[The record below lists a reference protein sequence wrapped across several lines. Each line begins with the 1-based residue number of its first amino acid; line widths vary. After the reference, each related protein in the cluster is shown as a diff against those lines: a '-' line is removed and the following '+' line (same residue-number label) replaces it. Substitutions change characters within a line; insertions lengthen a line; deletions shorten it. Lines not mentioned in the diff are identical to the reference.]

1 MGTTQLGEDH
11 DYIIVGAGSAGCVL
25 ADRLTREHGCTVLLL
40 EAGPNDSH
48 PYIKLPVGYGRLFFH
63 PEYNW
68 RYRTEPDPAT
78 GNRSS
83 YWPRGRVVGGSSS
96 INALVYVRGFP
107 HDFDHWAAAGAA
119 GWDWTAVRP
128 HYEQIETRVAADGT
142 RSGTGSLVVTD
153 VRERVH
159 PTNRYFFEAAREV
172 GLSETDDFNGPS
184 PEGVGSFA
192 ITIRGRLRCSAAD
205 AFLRPALTRRGVRVL
220 TDALVRRVLIE
231 DGRATGVEFVRGGEV
246 VRARARREVILSA
259 GTVNSP
265 QLLQLSG
272 VGPADL
278 LAKHGIPV
286 VVDNANVG
294 GNLQDHIAVSYQ
306 YTATER
312 TLNDEL
318 SPWWGKAWAGLR
330 YLAAGTG
337 PLSIG
342 VNQCGGFVRSSP
354 AAPHP
359 DLQLY
364 FVPLTYTTTQVPGK
378 RQVMNPDPW
387 SAFLISF
394 QPSRPTSRGRIDIR
408 SPRIE
413 DAPAI
418 RPNYL
423 STQKDLDD
431 VVAGGRLMQAM
442 MRTRALKAFTRA
454 PIDVDLD
461 KLDDDGL
468 VEDFRQ
474 RSGSVFH
481 PVATCR
487 MARSRE
493 AGVVDANLRV
503 FGVDRLRVVDA
514 SAFPNLTSGNTN
526 APTLMLAHRAAELI
540 LGDAR

>member
-1 MGTTQLGEDH
+1 MGTAHVGEDH

-25 ADRLTREHGCTVLLL
+25 ADRLTRGRDCSVLLL
-40 EAGPNDSH
+40 EAGPADSH

-63 PEYNW
+63 PTYNW

-78 GNRSS
+78 GNRVS

-96 INALVYVRGFP
+96 INALVYCRGFP
-107 HDFDHWAAAGAA
+107 HDFDDWAAAGAT
-119 GWDWTAVRP
+119 GWDWKSVRP
-128 HYEQIETRVAADGT
+128 HFDQIETRVGADGS
-142 RSGTGSLVVTD
+142 RKGDGPLVVTN
-153 VRERVH
+153 VHPRVH
-159 PTNRYFFEAAREV
+159 PTNHYFFDAAREV
-172 GLSETDDFNGPS
+172 GLPETDDFNGPS
-184 PEGVGSFA
+184 PEGVGSYA
-192 ITIRGRLRCSAAD
+192 ITVRGRLRCSAAD
-205 AFLRPALTRRGVRVL
+205 AFLRPALARGDVRLV
-220 TDALVRRVLIE
+220 TGALVQRVLIE
-231 DGRATGVEFVRGGEV
+231 NGRATGVEFLRGGEI

-272 VGPADL
+272 VGPGGHL
-278 LAKHGIPV
+278 SKLGIPV
-286 VVDNANVG
+286 LVDNGNVG

-312 TLNDEL
+312 TMNDEL
-318 SPWWGKAWAGLR
+318 SRWWGKAWAGLR

-337 PLSIG
+337 PLSIS

-378 RQVMNPDPW
+378 RQVVNPDPW
-387 SAFLISF
+387 PAFLISF

-408 SPRIE
+408 SPRIDE
-413 DAPAI
+413 APAI

-423 STQKDLDD
+423 ATQKDLDD

-454 PIDVDLD
+454 PIDVDLEQ
-461 KLDDDGL
+461 LDDDGL
-468 VEDFRQ
+468 VEDFRK

-481 PVATCR
+481 PASTCR
-487 MARSRE
+487 MARGPE
-493 AGVVDANLRV
+493 EGVVDAELRV
-503 FGVDRLRVVDA
+503 FGVERLRVVDA
-514 SAFPNLTSGNTN
+514 SAFPNLTSGNIN
-526 APTLMLAHRAAELI
+526 APTLMLAHRAADLI
-540 LGDAR
+540 L